1 MAYQITKTSE
11 DKNKTVPTVNSLE
24 PQPQL
29 KPVTIIESK
38 HISMAVMPVL
48 SSKMPL
54 YSRRKG
60 CNSLIN
66 FP

>member
-1 MAYQITKTSE
+1 MKAS
-11 DKNKTVPTVNSLE
+11 DDSSKTVPAVSGLE

-29 KPVTIIESK
+29 APVKINESK
-38 HISMAVMPVL
+38 HMRMAVMPVL

-60 CNSLIN
+60 CTSLIN
-66 FP
+66 VP